1 MKKRVLCPL
10 APGFEELEAIAIID
24 LLRRAGDQVITA
36 SVGTANPV
44 IGKHRVRVMAD
55 IDLAEALAEWGD
67 DGFDLVVLPGGPGVA
82 TLSESE
88 PLRALL
94 AARIASG
101 RLVAA
106 ICAAPTLLAAALREG
121 RASFVINAAGYTGK
135 PNVDACELHKTDCL
149 QGNAVLPGLI
159 AQACEQAG
167 VPWGHVSSG
176 CIFTGA
182 RALRESNAAMPMGSG
197 ACDLPPKPP
206 PISME

>member
-106 ICAAPTLLAAALREG
+106 ICAAPTLLAAAGLP
-121 RASFVINAAGYTGK
+121 ASTPITSW
-135 PNVDACELHKTDCL
+135 P
-149 QGNAVLPGLI
+149 
-159 AQACEQAG
+159 
-167 VPWGHVSSG
+167 
-176 CIFTGA
+176 GA
-182 RALRESNAAMPMGSG
+182 RDALAAFADWRDAPVVVAPGVITGRGPGTSVAFALALVEALHG
-197 ACDLPPKPP
+197 AEAAAHLARDLAL
-206 PISME
+206 